1 MRHYTRILFRTIRT
15 FYSCMGI
22 QSFNSYC
29 ISAVRMAMAKR
40 DIQHRKEAE
49 ETKIIIPTKVG
60 IIILMISVSN
70 NPSILLLA
78 EFLYQSMAY
87 NTVGVKTVEL
97 LKMLYC
103 ADHSALIK
111 HAAVR
116 GIYYLF
122 FINVKFI
129 YQ

>member
-22 QSFNSYC
+22 QSFDNHC

-40 DIQHRKEAE
+40 DIQHHKEAE
-49 ETKIIIPTKVG
+49 ETKIIIPTFVG

-87 NTVGVKTVEL
+87 NTVGV
-97 LKMLYC
+97 
-103 ADHSALIK
+103 
-111 HAAVR
+111 
-116 GIYYLF
+116 
-122 FINVKFI
+122 
-129 YQ
+129 